1 MSATA
6 KATGAASASLAA
18 FDWLDPFHLAEQLD
32 EEERMIQ

>member
-6 KATGAASASLAA
+6 KAQGAGSTGSAA

-32 EEERMIQ
+32 GRAD